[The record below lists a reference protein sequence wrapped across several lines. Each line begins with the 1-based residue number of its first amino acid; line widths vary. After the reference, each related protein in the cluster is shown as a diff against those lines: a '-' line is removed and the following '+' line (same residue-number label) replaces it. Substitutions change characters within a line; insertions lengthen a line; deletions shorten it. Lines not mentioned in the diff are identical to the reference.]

1 MAHSS
6 SSTPPPTDGGG
17 GVHLGVPFPPVRPWR
32 NPTMSAADRPV
43 LVVDNFDSFVYNL
56 VQYLG
61 QLGVRCIVR
70 RNDAVTVDELAGLDV
85 AGVLLSPGPGT
96 PAQAGVTV
104 PMVRAA
110 AEAGIPVLGVCLGHQ
125 AIAEAFGGAVVRAPE
140 LLHGKTSEVLHEG
153 RGILAGLPSPFT
165 ATRYH
170 SLAVDPA
177 TVPDELEVTG
187 HTPSGIVM
195 ALRHREL
202 PIESVQFHPESVL
215 TDGGHRMLAGWLRV
229 CGLEPEPA
237 LVDAAEAAVRRLSGT
252 VTA

>member
-1 MAHSS
+1 VSS
-6 SSTPPPTDGGG
+6 
-17 GVHLGVPFPPVRPWR
+17 
-32 NPTMSAADRPV
+32 NADRPV

-70 RNDAVTVDELAGLDV
+70 RNDAVTVEELPDLGV

-96 PAQAGVTV
+96 PADAGVTV

-110 AEAGIPVLGVCLGHQ
+110 AEAGTPVFGVCLGHQ
-125 AIAEAFGGAVVRAPE
+125 GIAAAFGAEVVRAPE

-153 RGILAGLPSPFT
+153 AGVLAGLPSPFT

-170 SLAVDPA
+170 SLAVDPSS
-177 TVPDELEVTG
+177 VPAELAVTG
-187 HTPSGIVM
+187 HTPSGVVM

-202 PIESVQFHPESVL
+202 PIEGVQFHPESVL
-215 TDGGHRMLAGWLRV
+215 TEGGHRMLATWLEV
-229 CGLEPEPA
+229 CGLAPDPA
-237 LVDAAEAAVRRLSGT
+237 ALAAAEGAAARLAATS
-252 VTA
+252 A